1 MGILNKI
8 DFKEIDLAKQIIN
21 YKKMEKLTLE
31 MCFKYP
37 NAKFRELYEGKW
49 DIHNSVIDYAAYLS
63 NHEPEDLAERFK
75 LVLRP
80 LSSLT
85 DEEKEGL
92 TSYMFDGWDEMPI
105 SCFYLVE
112 LFAESLA
119 DTGDGNDN
127 FGFDWNANDYKKLID
142 KLRELNIDIDNLK
155 EKGVA
160 VYE

>member
-1 MGILNKI
+1 MGILNKT

-75 LVLRP
+75 LILRP
-80 LSSLT
+80 IESLT
-85 DEEKEGL
+85 DEEKKIYDKL
-92 TSYMFDGWDEMPI
+92 DKKI
-105 SCFYLVE
+105 
-112 LFAESLA
+112 
-119 DTGDGNDN
+119 
-127 FGFDWNANDYKKLID
+127 YKKDIID
-142 KLRELNIDIDNLK
+142 YCRSINIDIDDLQ